1 VTPSATILVPT
12 HNHASTLGLA
22 VGSALAQSVRD
33 IELLIIG
40 DGVTADVRAVAE
52 QLVRSDERVRFFDHP
67 KGENH
72 GETYRDTAIR
82 AAASDA
88 IFYLCDDDLLMRR
101 HVAELLELLETH
113 NFVQSKNG
121 YFTVDGQILPYPGD
135 LAEADTIARTLR
147 DDIVFNAVSV
157 TGTAHSREFYLGGE
171 PWTTTPPGEYP
182 DHHQWRKMMRR
193 PEFSGA
199 TSTRMTALQFPSSS
213 EGRDSWTPEQRVAEI
228 AEWAPLAGTDEG
240 QSRVDELVA
249 SGDRVTLVRFLAE
262 LTESR
267 LFRRRRGQIMADNL
281 TTYLR
286 RLPGMSGSRRR

>member
-12 HNHASTLGLA
+12 HNHSSTLGLA

-33 IELLIIG
+33 IEVLIIG
-40 DGVTADVRAVAE
+40 DGVTAEVRAVAE
-52 QLVRSDERVRFFDHP
+52 LLARSDKRVRFFDHP

-72 GETYRDTAIR
+72 GETYRDAAIR
-82 AAASDA
+82 EASSDA
-88 IFYLCDDDLLMRR
+88 LFYLCDDDVLMRH
-101 HVAELLELLETH
+101 HVADLLELLKTH

-121 YFTVDGQILPYPGD
+121 YFTVDGQIEPFPGD
-135 LAEADTIARTLR
+135 LAEADTIAQTLR
-147 DDIVFNAVSV
+147 DDRVFNVVSV

-213 EGRDSWTPEQRVAEI
+213 EGRDSWTPERRVAEI
-228 AEWAPLAGTDEG
+228 AEWASLAATDEG

-249 SGDRVTLVRFLAE
+249 RGDRVTLIRYLAE
-262 LTESR
+262 LTELRSFR
-267 LFRRRRGQIMADNL
+267 LRRGQIMAHNL
-281 TTYLR
+281 TTFLR
-286 RLPGMSGSRRR
+286 SLPGMHGYRRG